1 MEFNNHKIVR
11 NFINYDEVNS
21 IINWVDSINHI
32 QKSDNHHIIE
42 LGKKLNGNSH
52 MFDISKTEL
61 TNYVTKFQSG
71 NDVLS
76 DELPEVI
83 HSLIGKISVIIGLP
97 MDNVFLQAVDMDFGG
112 TINPHYDISVDGY
125 INYKCNI
132 SVLAEDYNF
141 IIDKNVVNVKQTDI
155 YCFEASL
162 YKHWTEKEFTS
173 RRILLSFGFLVPY
186 SLLNRNDNDPR
197 IRLSNRIIK
206 KWNSNY

>member
-1 MEFNNHKIVR
+1 MVIDNHMIIK
-11 NFINYDEVNS
+11 NFINDNEVNS

-52 MFDISKTEL
+52 MFDISKTDL
-61 TNYVTKFQSG
+61 TKYVTNFQSG
-71 NDVLS
+71 NDVLN
-76 DELPEVI
+76 DELPVVI
-83 HSLIGKISVIIGLP
+83 HNLIDRISELVNLP
-97 MDNVFLQAVDMDFGG
+97 KDNVFLQAVDMDNGG

-141 IIDKNVVNVKQTDI
+141 IIDKNTIKVSQTDI

-173 RRILLSFGFLVPY
+173 RRILLSFGFLIPY
-186 SLLNRNDNDPR
+186 SLLGRNENDPR
-197 IRLSNRIIK
+197 VRLSNRINK
-206 KWNSNY
+206 YFK

>member
-1 MEFNNHKIVR
+1 MVIDNHMIIK
-11 NFINYDEVNS
+11 NFINDNEVNS

-32 QKSDNHHIIE
+32 QQSDNHHIIE

-52 MFDISKTEL
+52 MFDISKTDL
-61 TNYVTKFQSG
+61 TKYVTNFQSG
-71 NDVLS
+71 NDVLN
-76 DELPEVI
+76 DELPLMI
-83 HSLIGKISVIIGLP
+83 HNLIDRISDLVNLP
-97 MDNVFLQAVDMDFGG
+97 KDNVFLQVVDMDSGG
-112 TINPHYDISVDGY
+112 TINPHYDVSVDGY

-141 IIDKNVVNVKQTDI
+141 IIDKNIIKVSQANI

-186 SLLNRNDNDPR
+186 SSLGRSDNDHR
-197 IRLSNRIIK
+197 VRLSKRINK
-206 KWNSNY
+206 YFK

>member
-1 MEFNNHKIVR
+1 MVIDNHVIIK
-11 NFINYDEVNS
+11 NFINDNEVNS
-21 IINWVDSINHI
+21 IINWVDSINHV
-32 QKSDNHHIIE
+32 QQSDNHHIIE

-52 MFDISKTEL
+52 MFDISKTDL
-61 TNYVTKFQSG
+61 TKYVTNFQSG
-71 NDVLS
+71 NDVLN

-83 HSLIGKISVIIGLP
+83 YNLIDRIVELVNLP
-97 MDNVFLQAVDMDFGG
+97 KDNVFLQAVDMDNGG

-141 IIDKNVVNVKQTDI
+141 IIDKNIIKVSQANI

-186 SLLNRNDNDPR
+186 SLLGRSDNDPR
-197 IRLSNRIIK
+197 VRLSKRINK
-206 KWNSNY
+206 YFK